1 MEIFISDGD
10 FNREVTDFG
19 EKSVDMEILA
29 EAVDLKSILK
39 TAAHLI

>member
-1 MEIFISDGD
+1 LGRD

-19 EKSVDMEILA
+19 EKSDDMEILA

-39 TAAHLI
+39 TKIDLI